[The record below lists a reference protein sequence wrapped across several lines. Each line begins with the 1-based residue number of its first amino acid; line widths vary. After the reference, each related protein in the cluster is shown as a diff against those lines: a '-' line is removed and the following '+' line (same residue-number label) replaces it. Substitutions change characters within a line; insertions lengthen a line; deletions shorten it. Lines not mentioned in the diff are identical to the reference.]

1 MEMILAAA
9 AACLAAAALGAVG
22 VTAVLLFAAV
32 RFLSETP
39 ERRGEEAPRRTGRF
53 GAGGGRAS
61 GEGFPPSPDD
71 RARAEE
77 AIQTGFENLMR
88 YTASMGEE
96 DRGE

>member
-32 RFLSETP
+32 RFLP
-39 ERRGEEAPRRTGRF
+39 EAPRRTGRSET
-53 GAGGGRAS
+53 AGGRAS

-77 AIQTGFENLMR
+77 AIQAGFENLMR

>member
-39 ERRGEEAPRRTGRF
+39 ERRGEEAPRRTGRS
-53 GAGGGRAS
+53 GAGGRAS

-88 YTASMGEE
+88 YTASTGE
-96 DRGE
+96 DGGGK

>member
-32 RFLSETP
+32 RFLLEAP
-39 ERRGEEAPRRTGRF
+39 ERRGEEAPRRTGRS
-53 GAGGGRAS
+53 GIAGGRAS
-61 GEGFPPSPDD
+61 GEVPPPAPDD

-77 AIQTGFENLMR
+77 AIQAGFENLMR
-88 YTASMGEE
+88 YTASTGE
-96 DRGE
+96 DGGGK

>member
-32 RFLSETP
+32 RFLP
-39 ERRGEEAPRRTGRF
+39 EAPRRTGRS
-53 GAGGGRAS
+53 GAGGRAS

-77 AIQTGFENLMR
+77 AIQAGFENLMR